1 MESTSIHYEYD
12 PLYLLSERLIALT
25 SLPEEQRDEKEIS
38 KIEETLQREA
48 PHYLYNEGENFK
60 TI

>member
-1 MESTSIHYEYD
+1 MDNSESHYVFD

-38 KIEETLQREA
+38 KIEEILQREA
-48 PHYLYNEGENFK
+48 PHFLFAEEENIK
-60 TI
+60 TY